1 MRDYVKNIY
10 LMKKITV
17 KCPCCH
23 ATLAVDAN
31 TGLVISS
38 KEHKKNFSFDE
49 ALKNEEE
56 KKDRTDELFAEA
68 METEKKRAG
77 ELEDKFKSIMESRDE
92 LDEPPPRPID
102 LD

>member
-1 MRDYVKNIY
+1 MRNRY
-10 LMKKITV
+10 LMKKLTI
-17 KCPCCH
+17 KCPCCN
-23 ATLAVDAN
+23 ASLTIDAG

-38 KEHKKNFSFDE
+38 REHKKNYSFDE
-49 ALKNEEE
+49 ALKKEEG
-56 KKDRTDELFAEA
+56 KKDRSDELFAEA
-68 METEKKRAG
+68 MEKEKKRAG

>member
-1 MRDYVKNIY
+1 
-10 LMKKITV
+10 MKKMII

-23 ATLAVDAN
+23 ASLTIDAS
-31 TGLVISS
+31 TGLVLSS
-38 KEHKKNFSFDE
+38 KEYKKNFSFEE
-49 ALKNEEE
+49 ALENEEK

-68 METEKKRAG
+68 LETEKKRAG